1 MSSDLILDEVD
12 GYEPKALIAVLRLVQ
27 LAAMYGRNVI
37 CSSATLSL
45 TVAKTIHRALSRY
58 ANAGS
63 PLWYREKS
71 IIAIIDNELKP
82 QVWLERSNQNQNL
95 IQTTKSI

>member
-45 TVAKTIHRALSRY
+45 TVAKTIHRAFESGIQMRAALY
-58 ANAGS
+58 GT
-63 PLWYREKS
+63 EKNQS
-71 IIAIIDNELKP
+71 LRLLIMSLNR
-82 QVWLERSNQNQNL
+82 RSG
-95 IQTTKSI
+95 